1 MSMAPWAARK
11 AQLAIKNLEKILG
24 IELLL
29 ASRGIFISSKK
40 LGQFKLGKGTQ
51 VAYKLVTDR
60 VAFQTEDIYMGDQ
73 SKATIGLV
81 ESDELLKA
89 VEAAVGQL

>member
-1 MSMAPWAARK
+1 M
-11 AQLAIKNLEKILG
+11 
-24 IELLL
+24 
-29 ASRGIFISSKK
+29 
-40 LGQFKLGKGTQ
+40 
-51 VAYKLVTDR
+51 AYKLVTDR

-89 VEAAVGQL
+89 VEAAVGEL

>member
-1 MSMAPWAARK
+1 MAPWSARK

-29 ASRGIFISSKK
+29 ASRGIFISSEK
-40 LGQFKLGKGTQ
+40 LGQFELGKGTEI
-51 VAYKLVTDR
+51 AYKMVTDL
-60 VAFQTEDIYMGDQ
+60 VHFQKEDIYMGNQ

-81 ESDELLKA
+81 ESDALLKA
-89 VEAAVGQL
+89 VEAAVGEL